1 MDNENSRQL
10 DLCFGQRE
18 QQKIDLFC
26 RNIETALTHNIS
38 IRQHKTLQDLQGD
51 FLILQQANIHLILNM
66 NENSNSEANNIE
78 DTRTDST
85 GMLINFLPLEQYLLK
100 PKVVFVGYQAMK

>member
-1 MDNENSRQL
+1 
-10 DLCFGQRE
+10 
-18 QQKIDLFC
+18 
-26 RNIETALTHNIS
+26 
-38 IRQHKTLQDLQGD
+38 
-51 FLILQQANIHLILNM
+51 M

>member
-1 MDNENSRQL
+1 MDNENSRKL
-10 DLCFGQRE
+10 DLCFV
-18 QQKIDLFC
+18 FC

-38 IRQHKTLQDLQGD
+38 IRLHKTLQDLQGD

-78 DTRTDST
+78 DTRADST

-100 PKVVFVGYQAMK
+100 PKVVFAGYQAMK